1 MNITIKQE
9 LLGTLTRL
17 AEQSGITSEQ
27 YASDYLDSFLLSQYK
42 QYLTSKINEQ
52 KVEDLATMESAV
64 VEIDET
70 IKIRDYVVPIEIT
83 PIDIVPDLPMDNG
96 TTTPVI

>member
-64 VEIDET
+64 IEIDEA
-70 IKIRDYVVPIEIT
+70 IDVRDKPIVVVEVPVEEPII
-83 PIDIVPDLPMDNG
+83 P
-96 TTTPVI
+96 